1 MRWEKFA
8 LFSAHQGYV
17 FKSKC
22 DAPCDQWHLLWRGIN
37 SVYLACGLANE
48 ELFGNG
54 KLMRF
59 YPEPGRSK
67 FV

>member
-1 MRWEKFA
+1 MHDTNMK
-8 LFSAHQGYV
+8 
-17 FKSKC
+17 
-22 DAPCDQWHLLWRGIN
+22 

-48 ELFGNG
+48 ELHGIG

-67 FV
+67 FVEDFGKFLRNYTVSCPRKPDHILHH